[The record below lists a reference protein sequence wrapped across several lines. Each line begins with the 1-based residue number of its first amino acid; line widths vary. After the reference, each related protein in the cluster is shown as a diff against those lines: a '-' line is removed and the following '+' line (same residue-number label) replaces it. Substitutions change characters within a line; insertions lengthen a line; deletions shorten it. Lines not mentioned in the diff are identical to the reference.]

1 MASVIASAQDTALW
15 TYADCLA
22 YADSHNISLLKA
34 RVSDDVSA
42 IDLEAAKAQWFP
54 TLDFATTHTFTNRP
68 TTPDGA
74 THNTFAGS

>member
-1 MASVIASAQDTALW
+1 MLMKTSLLLCGVSVASVIASAQDTALW

-42 IDLEAAKAQWFP
+42 IDLEAAKAQ
-54 TLDFATTHTFTNRP
+54 
-68 TTPDGA
+68 
-74 THNTFAGS
+74 